1 MKLLTIKAYEFHELE
16 SDARSRVI
24 YWLDQ
29 DPLEVARI
37 RDWDDEG
44 EEMEE
49 EYFSDMTDLE
59 LLEHFEINGYLF
71 DYRGRPVHHYLEG
84 EG

>member
-1 MKLLTIKAYEFHELE
+1 
-16 SDARSRVI
+16 
-24 YWLDQ
+24 
-29 DPLEVARI
+29 
-37 RDWDDEG
+37 
-44 EEMEE
+44 MEE
-49 EYFSDMTDLE
+49 KYFSDMTDLE